1 MKKYLTS
8 GALAIIACGFM
19 TSCHETEID
28 YASQIE
34 AKKATF
40 AENFVKFYGEIDP
53 NQDWG
58 FGTTTRGITRTGN
71 TGETYPA
78 THVYKDASGNVIAGA
93 NCNANQ
99 WADATLNGPDEFG
112 GWVVPD
118 ELSPEQKALVT
129 RYFQTVND
137 MDYQDPHLRH
147 FFVQQVHKGGNTKV
161 YNTTEGIIAADNTPY
176 TSDNMNLLTVG
187 IYNSHINN
195 FNRGTYSVDEGST
208 YGEEGASGV
217 GVLNKD
223 HTTNEFG
230 DNHHTDQIMLMV
242 NVDDTQCMGYHC
254 SATGESGPNA
264 QRNDKAALVS
274 WETIAKWQVDNHE
287 ISSIEESILNDDW
300 DRSFVGFDLA
310 LKPFDECVDKD
321 NDGNIKYAKIDQI
334 PSYENYQ
341 YIWDGNKV
349 LKRGNPSP
357 AVPAQEVDITSTF
370 AQNPFTRNVTCSYSN
385 GIINCV
391 FAGQWDNSI
400 TFIQNADWSQYDKL
414 VIEFAEPSPIN
425 ATLSCGENV
434 QISVGDRN
442 VEVAT
447 PNWAYSGAVAHGPTI
462 SNSGVG
468 TESKT
473 LIIKKVT
480 LVKNGQAAEDPADF
494 YQSEYILV
502 NGNQKI
508 PFLSRNTNQYAGES
522 FTVNPP
528 NEWITWID
536 GKQCIDLTK
545 IGDLVKEKKYPTS
558 TALRDWSTWED
569 GDGYYSDWI
578 VTLTEAKRI
587 SETTTTGGTITTGQ
601 TTTGYYLRKYV
612 QNHRWVFCEDLG
624 SASNKKDFDYND
636 LVFDAKIIQEY
647 EVTTTNGKETVV
659 EKNRPYALITPLAAG
674 GELSITVAGHNVH
687 GLFKLGDDVLGD
699 NVLINTIDPNTE
711 SEVRS
716 SGVQYAPTEP
726 GRIDCTTSVTWPT
739 DDILEIPIYV
749 QIYKDALK
757 LLASKG
763 EAPHKIA
770 VTPGTRWAQ
779 ERVDINDAQ
788 PGFANWVKNVNVDAT
803 FWSSSESSNR
813 YPYMPTDDYLTN
825 NMTGEYLPDDYIS
838 GETKTNYSVNL
849 ASNEDGIWFDGKQL
863 NSGSEGAQISNNIF
877 VSKGAAQGSII
888 RIYGVSNSSWELN
901 VYSDSETIYQKSGDS
916 LFGYVEFKLNDS
928 TAAKLRSSGMDITG
942 NGLNILCVS
951 IDNTFAKNTS
961 N

>member
-8 GALAIIACGFM
+8 GALAIIACGLL

-28 YASQIE
+28 YASQLE

-71 TGETYPA
+71 TGETYAA
-78 THVYKDASGNVIAGA
+78 THVYKDAYDNVIAGA

-99 WADATLNGPDEFG
+99 WADATLDGPDQFG
-112 GWVVPD
+112 GWLVPD
-118 ELSPEQKALVT
+118 ELSPEQKDLVT

-137 MDYQDPHLRH
+137 MDYQDPYLRH
-147 FFVQQVHKGGNTKV
+147 FFVQQVHKGGNELAH
-161 YNTTEGIIAADNTPY
+161 NTTEGIIAANNIHY
-176 TSDNMNLLTVG
+176 TSDNMNQLTVG

-195 FNRGTYSVDEGST
+195 FNRGTYGVDEGST
-208 YGEEGASGV
+208 YGEAGAPGV
-217 GVLNKD
+217 GVLNNNC
-223 HTTNEFG
+223 TTNEFD

-254 SATGESGPNA
+254 SATGVST

-274 WETIAKWQVDNHE
+274 WETIAQWQVDNHE
-287 ISSIEESILNDDW
+287 ISSIEESVLNDDW
-300 DRSFVGFDLA
+300 NRSFVGFDLA
-310 LKPFDECVDKD
+310 LKPLDECIIKD
-321 NDGNIKYAKIDQI
+321 NDGNIQYAKMDQI
-334 PSYENYQ
+334 PSQENYQ
-341 YIWDGNKV
+341 YVWDGNKV
-349 LKRGNPSP
+349 LKRGTP
-357 AVPAQEVDITSTF
+357 APAIHAEEVDITSTF
-370 AQNPFTRNVTCSYSN
+370 AQNPFTRHVTCSYSN

-447 PNWAYSGAVAHGPTI
+447 PNWAYSGAVGHGPTI

-480 LVKNGQAAEDPADF
+480 LVKNGQAAENPADF

-508 PFLSRNTNQYAGES
+508 PFLDRNTNQYAGES
-522 FTVNPP
+522 FTVDPTS
-528 NEWITWID
+528 EWITPHNGI
-536 GKQCIDLTK
+536 QCIDLT
-545 IGDLVKEKKYPTS
+545 IIADLVKEKKYPTS
-558 TALRDWSTWED
+558 SALRDWSTWED

-587 SETTTTGGTITTGQ
+587 NEITTTGGTITTGQ

-624 SASNKKDFDYND
+624 QASNRKDFDYND

-647 EVTTTNGKETVV
+647 EVTNTDDVETVT
-659 EKNRPYALITPLAAG
+659 EKGSPYALITPLAAG
-674 GELSITVAGHNVH
+674 GELSITVADKNVH
-687 GLFKLGDDVLGD
+687 EMFGLSDAI
-699 NVLINTIDPNTE
+699 LINTIDPNTE
-711 SEVRS
+711 SDVRS
-716 SGVQYAPTEP
+716 SGVPYAPTEP
-726 GRIDCTTSVTWPT
+726 GRIDCQQTATYPT
-739 DDILEIPIYV
+739 ADILAIPINV
-749 QIYKDALK
+749 QVYNNALQI
-757 LLASKG
+757 LARKG

-770 VTPGTRWAQ
+770 VTPGIRWAQ
-779 ERVDINDAQ
+779 ERVDINEAQ
-788 PGFANWVKNVNVDAT
+788 PGFADWVKDVTVGAS
-803 FWSSSESSNR
+803 FWSSEASSNR
-813 YPYMPTDDYLTN
+813 YPYMPLDEYLVKD
-825 NMTGEYLPDDYIS
+825 MTRKYLPDEYID
-838 GETKTNYSVNL
+838 GGTTDTYSVNL
-849 ASNEDGIWFDGKQL
+849 ASNETSLWYDL
-863 NSGSEGAQISNNIF
+863 TGSSNVQISMSNL
-877 VSKGAAQGSII
+877 VYMGVAEGSII
-888 RIYGVSNSSWELN
+888 RVYGVSKSAWELN
-901 VYSDSETIYQKSGDS
+901 VSSSEAWEEHKTGDS
-916 LFGYVEFKLNDS
+916 ALLGYVEFKLTAS
-928 TAAKLRSSGMDITG
+928 TAELLRSNGMAINGTG
-942 NGLNILCVS
+942 LTILCVS
-951 IDNTFAKNTS
+951 IDNTLVRNTS

>member
-71 TGETYPA
+71 TGETYAA
-78 THVYKDASGNVIAGA
+78 THKYTDAYGNVIAGA

-147 FFVQQVHKGGNTKV
+147 FFVQQVHKGGNTKE
-161 YNTTEGIIAADNTPY
+161 YNTTEGIIGADTTPY

-195 FNRGTYSVDEGST
+195 FNGGTYGTED
-208 YGEEGASGV
+208 GESGV
-217 GVLNKD
+217 GVLNQGY
-223 HTTNEFG
+223 TTNDFG
-230 DNHHTDQIMLMV
+230 NHNHTDQIMLMV

-254 SATGESGPNA
+254 SATGVST

-274 WETIAKWQVDNHE
+274 WETIAQWQVDNHE
-287 ISSIEESILNDDW
+287 ISSIENSILNDDW
-300 DRSFVGFDLA
+300 NRSFVGFDLA
-310 LKPFDECVDKD
+310 LKPFDECVVKD
-321 NDGNIKYAKIDQI
+321 NDGNIQYARIDQI
-334 PSYENYQ
+334 PSYNEYQ
-341 YIWDGNKV
+341 YIWDGDKV
-349 LKRGNPSP
+349 LKLGNPAP
-357 AVPAQEVDITSTF
+357 AVPAEEVDITSTF
-370 AQNPFTRNVTCSYSN
+370 ATNVTGLQNVTCSYDSN
-385 GIINCV
+385 RNIVCE
-391 FAGQWDNSI
+391 FAGQYYNAI
-400 TFIQNADWSQYDKL
+400 TFTQSGDWSQYDKL
-414 VIEFAEPSPIN
+414 KIEFAEPSPFT
-425 ATLSCGENV
+425 ATLSCNENA
-434 QISVGDRN
+434 QISEGATE

-447 PNWAYSGAVAHGPTI
+447 VKYAYNGNGGPTI

-468 TESKT
+468 TGSKT
-473 LIIKKVT
+473 LIIKSVK

-502 NGNQKI
+502 NGNQMI

-522 FTVNPP
+522 FTVDPR
-528 NEWITWID
+528 NEWITSIN

-558 TALRDWSTWED
+558 TSLRDWSTWED

-578 VTLTEAKRI
+578 VTLTKAQRI
-587 SETTTTGGTITTGQ
+587 DETTTTGGTITTDQ
-601 TTTGYYLRKYV
+601 TTTDRYLRKYV
-612 QNHRWVFCEDLG
+612 INHRWVFCEDLG
-624 SASNKKDFDYND
+624 QASNKKDFDYND
-636 LVFDAKIIQEY
+636 LVFDAKIIQDYAVTKIDDVKTE
-647 EVTTTNGKETVV
+647 EVAQGS
-659 EKNRPYALITPLAAG
+659 PYALITPLAAG
-674 GELSITVAGHNVH
+674 GELSITVADKNVH
-687 GLFKLGDDVLGD
+687 ELFDLDD

-716 SGVQYAPTEP
+716 SGVYYAPTEP
-726 GRIDCTTSVTWPT
+726 GRIDCTTSVTYPT
-739 DDILEIPIYV
+739 NNILDIPIYV
-749 QIYKDALK
+749 QIHGNALK
-757 LLASKG
+757 LLAHKG

-788 PGFANWVKNVNVDAT
+788 PGFANWVRNVNVDAT
-803 FWSSSESSNR
+803 FWSSEATSNR
-813 YPYMPTDDYLTN
+813 YPYMPTD
-825 NMTGEYLPDDYIS
+825 EYLINDMTEQYLPIEHIS
-838 GETKTNYSVNL
+838 GVTTTNYYVYL
-849 ASNEDGIWFDGKQL
+849 ASNEASLWSGEEQL
-863 NSGSEGAQISNNIF
+863 NSWSEGVQIFYLADSG
-877 VSKGAAQGSII
+877 VAKGSII
-888 RIYGVSNSSWELN
+888 RIYGVSNSNSSWELN
-901 VYSDSETIYQKSGDS
+901 VSNGSEAIYQKSGDS
-916 LFGYVEFKLNDS
+916 ALFGYVEFKLNAS
-928 TAAKLRSSGMDITG
+928 TAELLRNSNRMVITG
-942 NGLNILCVS
+942 NGLTILCVS
-951 IDNTFAKNTS
+951 IDNTLVRNTS